1 MSPKAGSSFSTLH
14 RLPRAWLKIVLEVS
28 PVMTDAA
35 AAYLT
40 RITESGV
47 EISSAETSAAG
58 EVQLE
63 RVTGYLRADES
74 KQQHRKIIDRIQN
87 FLSDLQQYFP
97 GNLPPKMFTEKICE
111 VDWGSSWKKYFK
123 TFRVTPRII
132 VKPSWQRYEANTRK
146 GCRADEIVIEMDP
159 GLAFGTGHHAS
170 TRLALTLVEEIFS
183 SDRPRPRRVLDV
195 GTGTAILAMSCALF
209 GAEEV
214 LAIDNDPDAV
224 AAARSNVVRNG
235 LEKSVHVE
243 DRGITA
249 LTSPYDL
256 VLANI
261 THDVLI
267 AMASTLNRL
276 LSSGGRL
283 ILSGILREKQQ
294 QTITTAYNDQGL
306 VLFSMKKSEEWVALG
321 FKKGID

>member
-1 MSPKAGSSFSTLH
+1 MSPASGSSVSKLH
-14 RLPRAWLKIVLEVS
+14 RLPKVWLKIVLEVS
-28 PVMTDAA
+28 PDMTDAA
-35 AAYLT
+35 ATVLATLT
-40 RITESGV
+40 GSGV
-47 EISSAETSAAG
+47 EISSPKNSVVG

-63 RVTGYLRADES
+63 RIIGYLCADEG
-74 KQQHRKIIDRIQN
+74 KQHQEIIVRIQN
-87 FLSDLQQYFP
+87 LLSDLEQYFP
-97 GNLPPKMFTEKICE
+97 DNPPPGMFMEKIGE
-111 VDWGSSWKKYFK
+111 EDWRSGWKKYFK

-132 VKPSWQRYEANTRK
+132 VKPSWQRYEPNIQK
-146 GCRADEIVIEMDP
+146 DCRADEIVIEMDP

-183 SDRPRPRRVLDV
+183 ADRSKPRRVLDV

-235 LEKSVHVE
+235 LEKSVRVE
-243 DRGITA
+243 DKEITA
-249 LTSPYDL
+249 LASSYDL
-256 VLANI
+256 ILANI

-267 AMASTLNRL
+267 VMASTLNRL
-276 LSSGGRL
+276 LSPGGRL
-283 ILSGILREKQQ
+283 ILSGILQEKQQ
-294 QTITTAYNDQGL
+294 QTITTTYSDQGL
-306 VLFSMKKSEEWVALG
+306 VLFNMEKSEEWVALA